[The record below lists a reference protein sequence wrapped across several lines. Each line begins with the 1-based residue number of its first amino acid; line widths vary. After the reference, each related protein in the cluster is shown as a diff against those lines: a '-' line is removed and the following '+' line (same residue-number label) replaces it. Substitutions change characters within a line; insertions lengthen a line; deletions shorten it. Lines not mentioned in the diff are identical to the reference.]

1 MSLRSAAR
9 AALQALSRGMAAT
22 RIGRAVLD
30 EIVDSA
36 MLRTHGVVH
45 QGTRLTFAVP
55 NRLAYFRIA
64 TFSTK
69 EPETLAWIDAMPRG
83 AVLWD
88 IGANVG
94 LYTCYAARA
103 RGCRVVAFEPSVF
116 NLELLARNVCLNE
129 LTQQVTLVPLPLS
142 DKVSENTLNMTS
154 TQWGGALSS
163 FGVEHGFDGKPLD
176 KVFEFR
182 TVGTPGDLLPG
193 ALSIPIPDFIK
204 VDVDG
209 IEHLVLRGCR
219 HVLERVRGVQ
229 VEVNDAFEAQ
239 SQEVRRLLEDAG
251 LQLISKT
258 HSELMQDS
266 ALFSGTFNQVWAR

>member
-1 MSLRSAAR
+1 
-9 AALQALSRGMAAT
+9 
-22 RIGRAVLD
+22 
-30 EIVDSA
+30 
-36 MLRTHGVVH
+36 
-45 QGTRLTFAVP
+45 
-55 NRLAYFRIA
+55 
-64 TFSTK
+64 
-69 EPETLAWIDAMPRG
+69 
-83 AVLWD
+83 
-88 IGANVG
+88 

-204 VDVDG
+204 IDVDG

-239 SQEVRRLLEDAG
+239 SQEVRRLLEEAG